1 MRIRPVFLVFINLEL
16 RASDEKLVCDYDE
29 PCDEEFSNNIF
40 VFQEIFEP
48 KFKT

>member
-1 MRIRPVFLVFINLEL
+1 MRVRPVFLIFMNLEL

-40 VFQEIFEP
+40 SFKAILER
-48 KFKT
+48 KF